1 MRSLPFLFATILL
14 TIGFVLSGKAQDSIS
29 TFPFHLDSRLLVFEG
44 KMNGVPT
51 NFAFDTGA
59 AMGMANSLSESKGR
73 LDVKGKKI
81 RLLDSNQQIQKV
93 KTGLSE
99 EFEIGGFRIEKVR
112 SLVND
117 MNFLFCMDYFLL
129 GQDVIKQL
137 NWEIDF
143 ENKLI
148 RVSKSPFP
156 VDPSWTKL
164 PIFYKGNRPFVTLAF
179 EGQTFPD
186 ALVDFGYVQVMDFPD
201 HLPQIQNFLSKKDSL
216 GLSNPNISTAM
227 GALGQKTFSSRSIWV
242 DSLLIG
248 GSLIAR
254 VPIDF
259 EESSYPKLGLGFF
272 NSLSQKTILNH
283 SDMAYYL
290 EMRPQAAFEEST
302 HIGIL
307 YQDGKL
313 VLTAKP
319 EGMTEHDSKIA
330 VGEEIKSI
338 NGFSAAD
345 FEGECSY
352 FSWSNGQLSK
362 PVEIEKLDGTKLF
375 FPKVPLK

>member
-1 MRSLPFLFATILL
+1 MRFIPLLFSSVLLIL
-14 TIGFVLSGKAQDSIS
+14 GLSFPGKAQDSIS

-44 KMNGVPT
+44 KMDGVPT
-51 NFAFDTGA
+51 RFAFDTGA
-59 AMGMANSLSESKGR
+59 AMGMANSLSESKGQ
-73 LDVKGKKI
+73 LKVKGKKI
-81 RLLDSNQQIQKV
+81 RLRDSNLQIQKV

-99 EFEIGGFRIEKVR
+99 EIEIGEFKIENVR
-112 SLVND
+112 SLLND
-117 MNFLFCMDYFLL
+117 MDFLFCMDFYLL

-143 ENKLI
+143 DRKLI
-148 RVSKSPFP
+148 RVSKAPFA

-164 PIFYKGNRPFVTLAF
+164 PIHYQGNRPFVTLAF
-179 EGQTFPD
+179 GNQTFPD

-201 HLPQIQNFLSKKDSL
+201 HLPEIQAFLTKKDSL

-242 DSLLIG
+242 DSLTIG
-248 GSLIAR
+248 GSFIER

-272 NSLSQKTILNH
+272 NGISRKTILNH
-283 SDMAYYL
+283 SEMAYYL
-290 EMRPQAAFEEST
+290 EMRPQATFEEST
-302 HIGIL
+302 HIGVL

-313 VLTAKP
+313 TVTAKP
-319 EGMTEHDSKIA
+319 VGVSEQDTKIV

-345 FEGECSY
+345 FDGVCSY
-352 FSWSNGQLSK
+352 FFWSNGQVSK

>member
-1 MRSLPFLFATILL
+1 MRSFPFFFAAFLL
-14 TIGFVLSGKAQDSIS
+14 TVGLILPGKAQNSVS

-81 RLLDSNQQIQKV
+81 RLRDSNQQIQKV

-117 MNFLFCMDYFLL
+117 MDFLFCMDYFLL

-148 RVSKSPFP
+148 RVSKTPFP

-164 PIFYKGNRPFVTLAF
+164 PIFYQGNRPFVTLAF
-179 EGQTFPD
+179 GGQTFPD

-201 HLPQIQNFLSKKDSL
+201 HLPEIQSFLSKKDSL

-242 DSLLIG
+242 DSLTIG

-272 NSLSQKTILNH
+272 NSLSRKTILNH
-283 SDMAYYL
+283 SDMAYYM
-290 EMRPQAAFEEST
+290 EMRPQATFEEST
-302 HIGIL
+302 QIGVL

-319 EGMTEHDSKIA
+319 EGMTEHDSKIE

-375 FPKVPLK
+375 FPKIPLK